1 VKDVV
6 SVMGWWVGFAEEEE
20 VPTLRAMAAGWVV
33 RKAKGLGGASCWWA
47 SPAEWP
53 ASAPVV
59 EGCVWPSATGSR
71 DLSCAISC
79 ALRVDSRR
87 SEAWSFWVSRSLR
100 R

>member
-6 SVMGWWVGFAEEEE
+6 SVIGWFVEVEEA
-20 VPTLRAMAAGWVV
+20 PTLRATAAGWVV
-33 RKAKGLGGASCWWA
+33 RKANGLDVAGCCWA
-47 SPAEWP
+47 SPAESP
-53 ASAPVV
+53 ASATAVG
-59 EGCVWPSATGSR
+59 GCVWPSATGSR
-71 DLSCAISC
+71 DLSWAISC